1 MNKSELKDL
10 LIRSLDK
17 EIDTGEF
24 PEKLEKAGVV
34 FSFGDNFQARVIGKI
49 LNSGLPVVR
58 ELEFIRNLNY
68 VFYRIALPGVAAIV
82 LLLISLFLMEGSF
95 SLNSVLGLG
104 NGTEESIITLLTGI

>member
-1 MNKSELKDL
+1 MNISEFKDL

-17 EIDTGEF
+17 ESDPAGIPEEIERAGAVFNFGE
-24 PEKLEKAGVV
+24 
-34 FSFGDNFQARVIGKI
+34 NFQEKVLGRIFD
-49 LNSGLPVVR
+49 SGLTVVR
-58 ELEFIRNLNY
+58 EVEFIRNLNY

-95 SLNSVLGLG
+95 SFNSVLGLG